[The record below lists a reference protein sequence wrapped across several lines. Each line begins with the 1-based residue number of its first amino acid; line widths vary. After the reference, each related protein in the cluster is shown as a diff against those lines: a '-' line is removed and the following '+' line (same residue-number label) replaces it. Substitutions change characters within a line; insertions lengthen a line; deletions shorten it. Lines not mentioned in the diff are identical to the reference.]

1 MAVNVKFFLFAS
13 SLLIVYLLLVAFHAS
28 ILVLDESG
36 CRLLGVSYDCYTLN
50 NVVYYSVDVVYY
62 SVDIVLFVLISVL
75 LFVLAHR
82 DERRF
87 RRVDSQIRRITED
100 METIVEVQGQMR
112 EKRTTYVVQSLKN
125 HMEALLLSID
135 TANRIADDKMDGG
148 SKARLEA
155 ALIEAQDSMQKIG
168 DTLEISIDLL
178 DPMLA
183 QQIETLVKATDQRLV
198 GGLKKGKASDYSWLK
213 KDVESI
219 ANRLDGYM
227 LFTVT

>member
-13 SLLIVYLLLVAFHAS
+13 SLLIVYLLLVVFHAS

-36 CRLLGVSYDCYTLN
+36 CRLFGVSYDCYTLN
-50 NVVYYSVDVVYY
+50 NVVYY

-135 TANRIADDKMDGG
+135 TANRIADDKMEGG